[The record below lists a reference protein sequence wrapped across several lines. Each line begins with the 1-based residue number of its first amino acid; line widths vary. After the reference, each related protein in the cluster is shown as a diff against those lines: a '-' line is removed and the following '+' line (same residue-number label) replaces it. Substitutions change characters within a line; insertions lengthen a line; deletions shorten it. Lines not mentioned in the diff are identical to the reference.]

1 MIKVEDLRN
10 FTFLS
15 NPQTN
20 PSRTLAAFVVSN
32 SDYEQN
38 KYINKIY
45 TFDGQA
51 LKPLTEAGNETDFL
65 FEDEKNILFKT
76 PEKNRYTAQT
86 EAESKRPLTHYYRIN
101 VDGGEAAYAFSIPLD
116 VEKLWP
122 LNNNGKF
129 LVLAS
134 YDLNYPDLWQKTPA
148 EQEEICRHNEETAFC
163 RQIHEIPFQA
173 NGTGYLY
180 NRRSALFFFDA
191 VSEELELIGEDYPN
205 YVIKWVSLNNAKTK
219 ALFSATCYEGNN
231 EYRYCDFAKLYE
243 VDLENCIITPLY
255 EQLNQQLGDGF
266 YVETVNQQH
275 QASGHEIAVLISSDT
290 SGYGLN
296 ENNYFYVYDRASS
309 QLQKISDYEIIY
321 GNSVGSDVAY
331 GCCQE
336 KYVSLN
342 YLDLIETVDC
352 RSTLQRFFFVEDKV
366 AHKITLKR
374 KMLVDRE
381 GAVNAAFSL
390 NIAPTVIA
398 EEFASDCEC
407 NSDCKCENNCK
418 CNNANECNCD
428 SECKCGCQRGEPCSC
443 ECDCDDCECECENE
457 CKCVSDCN
465 CANDCDCNGECDC
478 DDCDCNDCKCE
489 NNCKCNNANECNCDS
504 ECKCGCQSGEP
515 CSCECNCENECKCV
529 SDCNC
534 ANDCNCNGECD
545 CDDCDCND
553 CKCENDCKCGC
564 KSGDTCTCECKCD
577 SECKCGCQSGEP
589 CSCECDCG
597 NECKCVSDCNCA
609 NDCDCNSECDCD
621 DCDCNDCKFEND
633 CKCSCKSGD
642 TCTCE
647 CKCDCDDC
655 KCDCDD
661 CDCDD
666 CECECECD
674 DCDDCDCGNECK
686 CESDCNCANDCDC
699 NSDNECNCGSDCK
712 CGCQSGEPC
721 SCRQNH
727 SSLCI
732 IGFYQQNRSEIYL
745 VHNPK
750 NLQRLT
756 YFNSQNLSTV
766 KPLPLS
772 ITSRFD
778 REAVNGYVLLP
789 PDFRQE
795 ARASYPLILDI
806 HGGPKTV
813 YGSTYYHEMQVWANL
828 GFVVCCTN
836 PHGSDGRGN
845 KFADIRGAYGQ
856 QDYDDL
862 MDFLDAVLKTY
873 PQIDSKRLGVTG
885 GSYGG
890 FMTNWIITHT
900 KRFQAACTQR
910 SISNWL
916 SFYGTSD
923 IGYLFATD
931 QNKVKDFSLED
942 QKTLWEH
949 SPLHYINNAV
959 TPTLII
965 HSDSDYRCP
974 YEQGMQ
980 LHTALTALGVP
991 NKLCVFHEENHEL
1004 SRSGRI
1010 KAREQRLNL
1019 ITHWF
1024 LQYLQADNKELIQKF
1039 AEKCHI

>member
-38 KYINKIY
+38 KYINKLY
-45 TFDGQA
+45 TFDGRA
-51 LKPLTEAGNETDFL
+51 LKPLTEAGNENDFL

-76 PEKNRYTAQT
+76 PAKNRYTAQT
-86 EAESKRPLTHYYRIN
+86 EPESKRPLTHYYRIN
-101 VDGGEAAYAFSIPLD
+101 IDGGEAAYAFSIPLD

-148 EQEEICRHNEETAFC
+148 EQEKICRQNEETAFC

-219 ALFSATCYEGNN
+219 ALFAATCYEGNN

-243 VDLENCIITPLY
+243 VDLENCVITPLY

-266 YVETVNQQH
+266 YVETVNQQN

-290 SGYGLN
+290 SDYGLN
-296 ENNYFYVYDRASS
+296 ENNYFYVYDRTSS

-352 RSTLQRFFFVEDKV
+352 RSTLQRFFFVEDEV

-390 NIAPTVIA
+390 NIAPIVIA
-398 EEFASDCEC
+398 EEFASDC
-407 NSDCKCENNCK
+407 DCKCGS
-418 CNNANECNCD
+418 D
-428 SECKCGCQRGEPCSC
+428 CKCGCQSGEPCSC
-443 ECDCDDCECECENE
+443 KCNCDCECECENE

-489 NNCKCNNANECNCDS
+489 NNCKCNNANKCNCDS

-515 CSCECNCENECKCV
+515 CSCECEC
-529 SDCNC
+529 DC
-534 ANDCNCNGECD
+534 ECD
-545 CDDCDCND
+545 CDD
-553 CKCENDCKCGC
+553 
-564 KSGDTCTCECKCD
+564 
-577 SECKCGCQSGEP
+577 
-589 CSCECDCG
+589 
-597 NECKCVSDCNCA
+597 
-609 NDCDCNSECDCD
+609 
-621 DCDCNDCKFEND
+621 
-633 CKCSCKSGD
+633 
-642 TCTCE
+642 
-647 CKCDCDDC
+647 CDCDDC

-661 CDCDD
+661 CDCDCD
-666 CECECECD
+666 CECECDCDNCDCECDCDCDCDSNCECD
-674 DCDDCDCGNECK
+674 DCDCECDDCEC
-686 CESDCNCANDCDC
+686 DNDCDC
-699 NSDNECNCGSDCK
+699 NGNNECNCDSDCK

-745 VHNPK
+745 VHNPEK
-750 NLQRLT
+750 LQRLT

-766 KPLPLS
+766 KPLPLT

-795 ARASYPLILDI
+795 AQASYPLILDI

-828 GFVVCCTN
+828 GFVVCCAN

-916 SFYGTSD
+916 SFCGTSD

-931 QNKVKDFSLED
+931 QNKVKYFSLED

-965 HSDSDYRCP
+965 HSDADYRCP

-980 LHTALTALGVP
+980 LHTALTTLGVP

>member
-352 RSTLQRFFFVEDKV
+352 RSTLQRFFFVEDEV

-374 KMLVDRE
+374 KMLVNRE

-398 EEFASDCEC
+398 EEFASDCDCEC
-407 NSDCKCENNCK
+407 GSD
-418 CNNANECNCD
+418 
-428 SECKCGCQRGEPCSC
+428 CKCGCQSGEPCS
-443 ECDCDDCECECENE
+443 CECECENE

-504 ECKCGCQSGEP
+504 DCKCGCQSGEP
-515 CSCECNCENECKCV
+515 CSCEC
-529 SDCNC
+529 
-534 ANDCNCNGECD
+534 ECD
-545 CDDCDCND
+545 CE
-553 CKCENDCKCGC
+553 CE
-564 KSGDTCTCECKCD
+564 
-577 SECKCGCQSGEP
+577 
-589 CSCECDCG
+589 CG
-597 NECKCVSDCNCA
+597 NECKCV
-609 NDCDCNSECDCD
+609 
-621 DCDCNDCKFEND
+621 
-633 CKCSCKSGD
+633 
-642 TCTCE
+642 
-647 CKCDCDDC
+647 
-655 KCDCDD
+655 
-661 CDCDD
+661 
-666 CECECECD
+666 
-674 DCDDCDCGNECK
+674 
-686 CESDCNCANDCDC
+686 SDCNCANDCDC

-745 VHNPK
+745 VHNPEK
-750 NLQRLT
+750 LQRLT

-965 HSDSDYRCP
+965 HSDADYRCP

>member
-20 PSRTLAAFVVSN
+20 PSRTLTAFVVSN

-219 ALFSATCYEGNN
+219 ALFAATCYEGNN

-275 QASGHEIAVLISSDT
+275 QASEHEIAVLISSDT

-352 RSTLQRFFFVEDKV
+352 RSTLQRFFFVEDEV

-398 EEFASDCEC
+398 EEFASDCDCEC
-407 NSDCKCENNCK
+407 GSD
-418 CNNANECNCD
+418 
-428 SECKCGCQRGEPCSC
+428 CKCGCQSGEPCSC
-443 ECDCDDCECECENE
+443 ECECDDCECECENE

-478 DDCDCNDCKCE
+478 DDCDCNDCKC
-489 NNCKCNNANECNCDS
+489 NNANECNCAS

-515 CSCECNCENECKCV
+515 CSCECECKS
-529 SDCNC
+529 SDTCTC
-534 ANDCNCNGECD
+534 ECKCD
-545 CDDCDCND
+545 CDDCECDCDD

-577 SECKCGCQSGEP
+577 
-589 CSCECDCG
+589 
-597 NECKCVSDCNCA
+597 
-609 NDCDCNSECDCD
+609 
-621 DCDCNDCKFEND
+621 
-633 CKCSCKSGD
+633 
-642 TCTCE
+642 
-647 CKCDCDDC
+647 
-655 KCDCDD
+655 
-661 CDCDD
+661 CDD
-666 CECECECD
+666 CECECECG
-674 DCDDCDCGNECK
+674 DCDCGNERK
-686 CESDCNCANDCDC
+686 CESDC

-745 VHNPK
+745 VHNPEK
-750 NLQRLT
+750 LQRLT

-766 KPLPLS
+766 KPLPLT

-931 QNKVKDFSLED
+931 QNKVKNFSLED

-965 HSDSDYRCP
+965 HSDADYRCP

-1004 SRSGRI
+1004 SRSGHI

>member
-219 ALFSATCYEGNN
+219 ALFAATCYEGNN

-352 RSTLQRFFFVEDKV
+352 RSTLQRFFFVEDEV

-398 EEFASDCEC
+398 EEFASDCDCEC
-407 NSDCKCENNCK
+407 GSD
-418 CNNANECNCD
+418 
-428 SECKCGCQRGEPCSC
+428 CKCGCQSGEPCSC
-443 ECDCDDCECECENE
+443 ECECDDCECECENE

-515 CSCECNCENECKCV
+515 CSCECECKS
-529 SDCNC
+529 SDTCTC
-534 ANDCNCNGECD
+534 ECKCD
-545 CDDCDCND
+545 CDDCECDCDD

-577 SECKCGCQSGEP
+577 
-589 CSCECDCG
+589 
-597 NECKCVSDCNCA
+597 
-609 NDCDCNSECDCD
+609 
-621 DCDCNDCKFEND
+621 
-633 CKCSCKSGD
+633 
-642 TCTCE
+642 
-647 CKCDCDDC
+647 
-655 KCDCDD
+655 
-661 CDCDD
+661 CDD
-666 CECECECD
+666 CECECECG
-674 DCDDCDCGNECK
+674 DCDCGNERK
-686 CESDCNCANDCDC
+686 CESDC

-745 VHNPK
+745 VHNPEK
-750 NLQRLT
+750 LQRLT

-766 KPLPLS
+766 KPLPLT

>member
-398 EEFASDCEC
+398 EEFASDCDCEC
-407 NSDCKCENNCK
+407 GSD
-418 CNNANECNCD
+418 
-428 SECKCGCQRGEPCSC
+428 CKCGCQSGEPCS
-443 ECDCDDCECECENE
+443 CECECENE

-489 NNCKCNNANECNCDS
+489 NNCKCGCKSGDTCTCECKCDCDDCECDCNDCKCNNANECNCDS
-504 ECKCGCQSGEP
+504 DCKCGCQSGEP
-515 CSCECNCENECKCV
+515 CSCECECDCECECGNECKCV

-534 ANDCNCNGECD
+534 ANDCDCNGECD

-553 CKCENDCKCGC
+553 CECENDCKCGC

-577 SECKCGCQSGEP
+577 
-589 CSCECDCG
+589 
-597 NECKCVSDCNCA
+597 
-609 NDCDCNSECDCD
+609 CD
-621 DCDCNDCKFEND
+621 D
-633 CKCSCKSGD
+633 
-642 TCTCE
+642 
-647 CKCDCDDC
+647 
-655 KCDCDD
+655 
-661 CDCDD
+661 
-666 CECECECD
+666 CECD
-674 DCDDCDCGNECK
+674 DCDCECECGDCDCGNECK
-686 CESDCNCANDCDC
+686 CKSDCNC
-699 NSDNECNCGSDCK
+699 DNECNCGSDCK

-965 HSDSDYRCP
+965 HSDADYRCP

>member
-45 TFDGQA
+45 TFDGRA

-76 PEKNRYTAQT
+76 PEKNRYTTQT

-219 ALFSATCYEGNN
+219 ALFAATCYEGNN

-352 RSTLQRFFFVEDKV
+352 RSTLQRFFFVEDEV

-398 EEFASDCEC
+398 EEFASDCDCEC
-407 NSDCKCENNCK
+407 GSD
-418 CNNANECNCD
+418 
-428 SECKCGCQRGEPCSC
+428 CKCGCQSGEPCSC
-443 ECDCDDCECECENE
+443 ECECDDCECECENE

-515 CSCECNCENECKCV
+515 CSCKCNCDCECECENECKCV

-534 ANDCNCNGECD
+534 ANDCDCNGECD

-564 KSGDTCTCECKCD
+564 KSGDTCTCEC
-577 SECKCGCQSGEP
+577 
-589 CSCECDCG
+589 
-597 NECKCVSDCNCA
+597 
-609 NDCDCNSECDCD
+609 ECDCD
-621 DCDCNDCKFEND
+621 DCECEND
-633 CKCSCKSGD
+633 CKCGCKSGD

-647 CKCDCDDC
+647 CECDCDDC

-661 CDCDD
+661 CECDDCD
-666 CECECECD
+666 CECECG
-674 DCDDCDCGNECK
+674 DCDCGNECK
-686 CESDCNCANDCDC
+686 CKSDCNCA
-699 NSDNECNCGSDCK
+699 NECNCGSDCK

-745 VHNPK
+745 VHNPEK
-750 NLQRLT
+750 LQRLT

-766 KPLPLS
+766 KPLPLT

-845 KFADIRGAYGQ
+845 KFADIRRAYGQ

-916 SFYGTSD
+916 SFCGTSD

-965 HSDSDYRCP
+965 HSDADYRCP

>member
-20 PSRTLAAFVVSN
+20 PSRTLTAFVVSN

-219 ALFSATCYEGNN
+219 ALFAATCYEGNN

-275 QASGHEIAVLISSDT
+275 QASEHEIAVLISSDT

-352 RSTLQRFFFVEDKV
+352 RSTLQRFFFVEDEV

-398 EEFASDCEC
+398 EEFASDCDCEC
-407 NSDCKCENNCK
+407 GSD
-418 CNNANECNCD
+418 
-428 SECKCGCQRGEPCSC
+428 CKCGCQSGEPCSC
-443 ECDCDDCECECENE
+443 ECECDDCECECENE

-478 DDCDCNDCKCE
+478 DDCDCNDCKC
-489 NNCKCNNANECNCDS
+489 NNANECNCASECKCGCQSGEPCSCKCNCDCECECEN

-515 CSCECNCENECKCV
+515 CSCECECKS
-529 SDCNC
+529 SDTCTC
-534 ANDCNCNGECD
+534 ECKCD
-545 CDDCDCND
+545 CDDCECDCDD

-577 SECKCGCQSGEP
+577 
-589 CSCECDCG
+589 
-597 NECKCVSDCNCA
+597 
-609 NDCDCNSECDCD
+609 
-621 DCDCNDCKFEND
+621 
-633 CKCSCKSGD
+633 
-642 TCTCE
+642 
-647 CKCDCDDC
+647 
-655 KCDCDD
+655 
-661 CDCDD
+661 CDD
-666 CECECECD
+666 CECECECG
-674 DCDDCDCGNECK
+674 DCDCGNERK
-686 CESDCNCANDCDC
+686 CESDC

-745 VHNPK
+745 VHNPEK
-750 NLQRLT
+750 LQRLT

-766 KPLPLS
+766 KPLPLT

-931 QNKVKDFSLED
+931 QNKVKNFSLED

-965 HSDSDYRCP
+965 HSDADYRCP

-1004 SRSGRI
+1004 SRSGHI

>member
-45 TFDGQA
+45 TFDGRA

-219 ALFSATCYEGNN
+219 ALFAATCYEGNN

-352 RSTLQRFFFVEDKV
+352 RSTLQRFFFVEDEV

-398 EEFASDCEC
+398 EEFASDC
-407 NSDCKCENNCK
+407 
-418 CNNANECNCD
+418 
-428 SECKCGCQRGEPCSC
+428 
-443 ECDCDDCECECENE
+443 DCECG
-457 CKCVSDCN
+457 SD
-465 CANDCDCNGECDC
+465 
-478 DDCDCNDCKCE
+478 
-489 NNCKCNNANECNCDS
+489 
-504 ECKCGCQSGEP
+504 
-515 CSCECNCENECKCV
+515 
-529 SDCNC
+529 
-534 ANDCNCNGECD
+534 
-545 CDDCDCND
+545 
-553 CKCENDCKCGC
+553 
-564 KSGDTCTCECKCD
+564 
-577 SECKCGCQSGEP
+577 CKCGCQSGEP

-609 NDCDCNSECDCD
+609 NDCDCNGECDCD
-621 DCDCNDCKFEND
+621 DCECDCDDCECEND
-633 CKCSCKSGD
+633 CKCGCKSGD

-655 KCDCDD
+655 ECDD
-661 CDCDD
+661 CDCEY
-666 CECECECD
+666 ECG
-674 DCDDCDCGNECK
+674 DCDCGNECK
-686 CESDCNCANDCDC
+686 CESDCNCANDCDCDCNSDNECNCGSDCKCGCQSGEPCSCECDCGNECKCVSDCNCANDCDCNGECDCDDCECDCDDCECENDCKCGCKSGDTCTCECKCDCDDCECDDCDCEYECGDCDCGNECKCESDCNCANDCDCDC

-745 VHNPK
+745 VHNPEK
-750 NLQRLT
+750 LQRLT
-756 YFNSQNLSTV
+756 YFNSQNLSSV

-916 SFYGTSD
+916 SFCGTSD

-965 HSDSDYRCP
+965 HSDADYRCP

>member
-45 TFDGQA
+45 TFDGRA

-76 PEKNRYTAQT
+76 PEKNRYTTQT

-219 ALFSATCYEGNN
+219 ALFAATCYEGNN

-398 EEFASDCEC
+398 EEFASDCDCEC
-407 NSDCKCENNCK
+407 GSD
-418 CNNANECNCD
+418 
-428 SECKCGCQRGEPCSC
+428 CKCGCQSGEPCS
-443 ECDCDDCECECENE
+443 CECECENE

-465 CANDCDCNGECDC
+465 CANDC
-478 DDCDCNDCKCE
+478 
-489 NNCKCNNANECNCDS
+489 
-504 ECKCGCQSGEP
+504 
-515 CSCECNCENECKCV
+515 
-529 SDCNC
+529 
-534 ANDCNCNGECD
+534 
-545 CDDCDCND
+545 
-553 CKCENDCKCGC
+553 
-564 KSGDTCTCECKCD
+564 
-577 SECKCGCQSGEP
+577 
-589 CSCECDCG
+589 
-597 NECKCVSDCNCA
+597 
-609 NDCDCNSECDCD
+609 
-621 DCDCNDCKFEND
+621 
-633 CKCSCKSGD
+633 
-642 TCTCE
+642 
-647 CKCDCDDC
+647 
-655 KCDCDD
+655 
-661 CDCDD
+661 
-666 CECECECD
+666 
-674 DCDDCDCGNECK
+674 
-686 CESDCNCANDCDC
+686 DCDC

-845 KFADIRGAYGQ
+845 KFADIRRAYGQ

-916 SFYGTSD
+916 SFCGTSD

-965 HSDSDYRCP
+965 HSDADYRCP

>member
-122 LNNNGKF
+122 LNKNGKF

-219 ALFSATCYEGNN
+219 ALFAATCYEGNN

-352 RSTLQRFFFVEDKV
+352 RSTLQRFFFVEDEV

-398 EEFASDCEC
+398 EEFASDCKC
-407 NSDCKCENNCK
+407 NSDCKC
-418 CNNANECNCD
+418 
-428 SECKCGCQRGEPCSC
+428 GCQSGEPCSC
-443 ECDCDDCECECENE
+443 ECECDDCECECENE
-457 CKCVSDCN
+457 YKCVSDCN

-478 DDCDCNDCKCE
+478 DDC
-489 NNCKCNNANECNCDS
+489 
-504 ECKCGCQSGEP
+504 
-515 CSCECNCENECKCV
+515 
-529 SDCNC
+529 
-534 ANDCNCNGECD
+534 ECD
-545 CDDCDCND
+545 CDDCE
-553 CKCENDCKCGC
+553 CENDCKCGC

-577 SECKCGCQSGEP
+577 
-589 CSCECDCG
+589 
-597 NECKCVSDCNCA
+597 
-609 NDCDCNSECDCD
+609 CD
-621 DCDCNDCKFEND
+621 D
-633 CKCSCKSGD
+633 
-642 TCTCE
+642 
-647 CKCDCDDC
+647 
-655 KCDCDD
+655 
-661 CDCDD
+661 
-666 CECECECD
+666 CECD
-674 DCDDCDCGNECK
+674 DCDCECECGDCDCGNECK

-745 VHNPK
+745 VHNPEK
-750 NLQRLT
+750 LQRLT

-766 KPLPLS
+766 KPLPLT

-965 HSDSDYRCP
+965 HSDADYRCP

>member
-134 YDLNYPDLWQKTPA
+134 YDLNYPDLWQKALA

-219 ALFSATCYEGNN
+219 ALFAATCYEGNN

-352 RSTLQRFFFVEDKV
+352 RSTLQRFFFVEDEV

-374 KMLVDRE
+374 KMLVNRE

-398 EEFASDCEC
+398 EEFASDC
-407 NSDCKCENNCK
+407 
-418 CNNANECNCD
+418 
-428 SECKCGCQRGEPCSC
+428 
-443 ECDCDDCECECENE
+443 DCECG
-457 CKCVSDCN
+457 SD
-465 CANDCDCNGECDC
+465 
-478 DDCDCNDCKCE
+478 
-489 NNCKCNNANECNCDS
+489 
-504 ECKCGCQSGEP
+504 
-515 CSCECNCENECKCV
+515 
-529 SDCNC
+529 
-534 ANDCNCNGECD
+534 
-545 CDDCDCND
+545 
-553 CKCENDCKCGC
+553 
-564 KSGDTCTCECKCD
+564 
-577 SECKCGCQSGEP
+577 CKCGCQSGEP

-609 NDCDCNSECDCD
+609 NDCDCNGECDCD
-621 DCDCNDCKFEND
+621 DCECDCDDCECEND
-633 CKCSCKSGD
+633 CKCGCKSGD

-647 CKCDCDDC
+647 CECDCDDCECENDCKCGCKSGDTCTCECECDCDDC

-661 CDCDD
+661 CECDDCD
-666 CECECECD
+666 CECECG
-674 DCDDCDCGNECK
+674 DCDCGNECK
-686 CESDCNCANDCDC
+686 CKSDCNCA
-699 NSDNECNCGSDCK
+699 NECNCGSDCK

-745 VHNPK
+745 VHNPEK
-750 NLQRLT
+750 LQRLT

-766 KPLPLS
+766 KPLPLT

-845 KFADIRGAYGQ
+845 KFADIRRAYGQ

-916 SFYGTSD
+916 SFCGTSD

-965 HSDSDYRCP
+965 HSDADYRCP

>member
-45 TFDGQA
+45 TFDGRA

-76 PEKNRYTAQT
+76 PEKNRYTTQT

-219 ALFSATCYEGNN
+219 ALFAATCYEGNN

-352 RSTLQRFFFVEDKV
+352 RSTLQRFFFVEDEV

-398 EEFASDCEC
+398 EEFASDCDCEC
-407 NSDCKCENNCK
+407 GSD
-418 CNNANECNCD
+418 
-428 SECKCGCQRGEPCSC
+428 CKCGCQSGEPCSC
-443 ECDCDDCECECENE
+443 ECECDDCECECENE

-515 CSCECNCENECKCV
+515 CSCECECKS
-529 SDCNC
+529 SDTCTC
-534 ANDCNCNGECD
+534 ECKCD
-545 CDDCDCND
+545 CDDCECDCDD

-564 KSGDTCTCECKCD
+564 KSGDTCTCECKC
-577 SECKCGCQSGEP
+577 E
-589 CSCECDCG
+589 
-597 NECKCVSDCNCA
+597 
-609 NDCDCNSECDCD
+609 CD
-621 DCDCNDCKFEND
+621 DCDCEY
-633 CKCSCKSGD
+633 
-642 TCTCE
+642 E
-647 CKCDCDDC
+647 CG
-655 KCDCDD
+655 
-661 CDCDD
+661 
-666 CECECECD
+666 
-674 DCDDCDCGNECK
+674 DCDCGNECK
-686 CESDCNCANDCDC
+686 CESDCNC
-699 NSDNECNCGSDCK
+699 DNECNCGSDCR

-766 KPLPLS
+766 KPIPLS

-965 HSDSDYRCP
+965 HSDADYRCP

>member
-219 ALFSATCYEGNN
+219 ALFAATCYEGNN

-352 RSTLQRFFFVEDKV
+352 RSTLQRFFFVEDEV

-374 KMLVDRE
+374 KMLVNRE

-398 EEFASDCEC
+398 EEFASDCDCEC
-407 NSDCKCENNCK
+407 GSD
-418 CNNANECNCD
+418 
-428 SECKCGCQRGEPCSC
+428 CKCGCQSGEPCSC
-443 ECDCDDCECECENE
+443 ECDCGNE

-478 DDCDCNDCKCE
+478 DDCDCNDCKC
-489 NNCKCNNANECNCDS
+489 
-504 ECKCGCQSGEP
+504 
-515 CSCECNCENECKCV
+515 
-529 SDCNC
+529 
-534 ANDCNCNGECD
+534 
-545 CDDCDCND
+545 
-553 CKCENDCKCGC
+553 GC
-564 KSGDTCTCECKCD
+564 KSGDTCTCECNCD

-609 NDCDCNSECDCD
+609 NDCDCNGECDCD
-621 DCDCNDCKFEND
+621 DCDCNDCKCEND
-633 CKCSCKSGD
+633 CKCGCKSGD

-647 CKCDCDDC
+647 CECE
-655 KCDCDD
+655 

-666 CECECECD
+666 CECDDCDCECECG
-674 DCDDCDCGNECK
+674 DCDCGNECK

-745 VHNPK
+745 VHNPEK
-750 NLQRLT
+750 LQRLT

-766 KPLPLS
+766 KPLPLT

-965 HSDSDYRCP
+965 HSDADYRCP

>member
-51 LKPLTEAGNETDFL
+51 LKPLTEAGNENDFL

-219 ALFSATCYEGNN
+219 ALFAATCYEGNN

-266 YVETVNQQH
+266 YVETVNQQN

-296 ENNYFYVYDRASS
+296 ENNYFYVYDRTSS

-336 KYVSLN
+336 KYVSLS

-352 RSTLQRFFFVEDKV
+352 RSTLQRFFFVEDEV

-407 NSDCKCENNCK
+407 DCDCE
-418 CNNANECNCD
+418 
-428 SECKCGCQRGEPCSC
+428 CGCQSGEPCSC
-443 ECDCDDCECECENE
+443 KCNCDCECECENE

-489 NNCKCNNANECNCDS
+489 NNCKCNNANKCNCDS

-515 CSCECNCENECKCV
+515 CSCECEC
-529 SDCNC
+529 DC
-534 ANDCNCNGECD
+534 ECD
-545 CDDCDCND
+545 CDDC
-553 CKCENDCKCGC
+553 E
-564 KSGDTCTCECKCD
+564 
-577 SECKCGCQSGEP
+577 
-589 CSCECDCG
+589 
-597 NECKCVSDCNCA
+597 
-609 NDCDCNSECDCD
+609 
-621 DCDCNDCKFEND
+621 
-633 CKCSCKSGD
+633 
-642 TCTCE
+642 
-647 CKCDCDDC
+647 CDDC

-661 CDCDD
+661 CDCDCD
-666 CECECECD
+666 CECECDCDNCDCECDCDCDCDSNCECD
-674 DCDDCDCGNECK
+674 DCDCECDDCEC
-686 CESDCNCANDCDC
+686 DNDCDC
-699 NSDNECNCGSDCK
+699 NGNNECNCDSDCK

-745 VHNPK
+745 VHNPEK
-750 NLQRLT
+750 LQRLT

-766 KPLPLS
+766 KPLPLT

-931 QNKVKDFSLED
+931 QNKVKNFSLED

-965 HSDSDYRCP
+965 HSDADYRCP

-1004 SRSGRI
+1004 SRSGHI

>member
-122 LNNNGKF
+122 LNKNGKF

-219 ALFSATCYEGNN
+219 ALFAATCYEGNN

-352 RSTLQRFFFVEDKV
+352 RSTLQRFFFVEDEV

-398 EEFASDCEC
+398 EEFASDCKC
-407 NSDCKCENNCK
+407 NSDCKC
-418 CNNANECNCD
+418 
-428 SECKCGCQRGEPCSC
+428 GCQSGEPCSC
-443 ECDCDDCECECENE
+443 ECECDDCECECENE
-457 CKCVSDCN
+457 YKCVSDCN

-515 CSCECNCENECKCV
+515 CSCECDCGNECKCV

-534 ANDCNCNGECD
+534 ANDCDCNGECD
-545 CDDCDCND
+545 CDDCECDCDD
-553 CKCENDCKCGC
+553 CECENDCKCGC

-577 SECKCGCQSGEP
+577 
-589 CSCECDCG
+589 
-597 NECKCVSDCNCA
+597 
-609 NDCDCNSECDCD
+609 CD
-621 DCDCNDCKFEND
+621 D
-633 CKCSCKSGD
+633 
-642 TCTCE
+642 
-647 CKCDCDDC
+647 
-655 KCDCDD
+655 
-661 CDCDD
+661 
-666 CECECECD
+666 CECD
-674 DCDDCDCGNECK
+674 DCDCECECGDCDCGNECK

-745 VHNPK
+745 VHNPEK
-750 NLQRLT
+750 LQRLT

-766 KPLPLS
+766 KPLPLT

-965 HSDSDYRCP
+965 HSDADYRCP

>member
-219 ALFSATCYEGNN
+219 ALFAATCYEGNN

-352 RSTLQRFFFVEDKV
+352 RSTLQRFFFVEDEV

-374 KMLVDRE
+374 KMLVNRE

-398 EEFASDCEC
+398 EEFASDCDCEC
-407 NSDCKCENNCK
+407 GSDCKC
-418 CNNANECNCD
+418 A
-428 SECKCGCQRGEPCSC
+428 CQSGEPCSC
-443 ECDCDDCECECENE
+443 ECDCGNE

-478 DDCDCNDCKCE
+478 DDCECDCDDCECE
-489 NNCKCNNANECNCDS
+489 NDCKCNNANECN
-504 ECKCGCQSGEP
+504 
-515 CSCECNCENECKCV
+515 
-529 SDCNC
+529 
-534 ANDCNCNGECD
+534 
-545 CDDCDCND
+545 
-553 CKCENDCKCGC
+553 
-564 KSGDTCTCECKCD
+564 CD

-609 NDCDCNSECDCD
+609 NDCDCNGECDCD
-621 DCDCNDCKFEND
+621 DCECDCDDCECEND
-633 CKCSCKSGD
+633 CKCGCKSGD

-647 CKCDCDDC
+647 CECDCDDCECENDCKCGCKSGDTCTCECECDCDDC

-661 CDCDD
+661 CECDDCD
-666 CECECECD
+666 CECECG
-674 DCDDCDCGNECK
+674 DCDCGNECK
-686 CESDCNCANDCDC
+686 CKSDCNCA
-699 NSDNECNCGSDCK
+699 NECNCGSDCK

-745 VHNPK
+745 VHNPEK
-750 NLQRLT
+750 LQRLT

-766 KPLPLS
+766 KPLPLT

-845 KFADIRGAYGQ
+845 KFADIRRAYGQ

-916 SFYGTSD
+916 SFCGTSD

-965 HSDSDYRCP
+965 HSDADYRCP

>member
-219 ALFSATCYEGNN
+219 ALFAATCYEGNN

-352 RSTLQRFFFVEDKV
+352 RSTLQRFFFVEDEV

-398 EEFASDCEC
+398 EEFASDCDCEC
-407 NSDCKCENNCK
+407 GSD
-418 CNNANECNCD
+418 
-428 SECKCGCQRGEPCSC
+428 CKCGCQSGEPCSC
-443 ECDCDDCECECENE
+443 ECECDDCECECENE

-515 CSCECNCENECKCV
+515 CSCECECK
-529 SDCNC
+529 S
-534 ANDCNCNGECD
+534 
-545 CDDCDCND
+545 
-553 CKCENDCKCGC
+553 
-564 KSGDTCTCECKCD
+564 S
-577 SECKCGCQSGEP
+577 
-589 CSCECDCG
+589 
-597 NECKCVSDCNCA
+597 
-609 NDCDCNSECDCD
+609 
-621 DCDCNDCKFEND
+621 
-633 CKCSCKSGD
+633 D

-655 KCDCDD
+655 
-661 CDCDD
+661 
-666 CECECECD
+666 ECECECG
-674 DCDDCDCGNECK
+674 DCDCGNERK
-686 CESDCNCANDCDC
+686 CESDC

-745 VHNPK
+745 VHNPEK
-750 NLQRLT
+750 LQRLT

-766 KPLPLS
+766 KPLPLT

-845 KFADIRGAYGQ
+845 KFADIRRAYGQ

-916 SFYGTSD
+916 SFCGTSD

-965 HSDSDYRCP
+965 HSDADYRCP

>member
-219 ALFSATCYEGNN
+219 ALFAATCYEGNN

-352 RSTLQRFFFVEDKV
+352 RSTLQRFFFVEDEV

-398 EEFASDCEC
+398 EEFASDCDCEC
-407 NSDCKCENNCK
+407 GSD
-418 CNNANECNCD
+418 
-428 SECKCGCQRGEPCSC
+428 CKCGCQSGEPCSC
-443 ECDCDDCECECENE
+443 ECECDDCECECENE

-515 CSCECNCENECKCV
+515 CSCEC
-529 SDCNC
+529 
-534 ANDCNCNGECD
+534 
-545 CDDCDCND
+545 
-553 CKCENDCKCGC
+553 
-564 KSGDTCTCECKCD
+564 
-577 SECKCGCQSGEP
+577 
-589 CSCECDCG
+589 DCG

-609 NDCDCNSECDCD
+609 NDCDCNGECDCD
-621 DCDCNDCKFEND
+621 DCECDCDDCECEND
-633 CKCSCKSGD
+633 CKCGCKSGD

-647 CKCDCDDC
+647 CECDCDDCECENDCKCGCKSGDTCTCECECDCDDC

-661 CDCDD
+661 CECDDCD
-666 CECECECD
+666 CECECG
-674 DCDDCDCGNECK
+674 DCDCGNECK

-745 VHNPK
+745 VHNPEK
-750 NLQRLT
+750 LQRLT

-766 KPLPLS
+766 KPLPLT

-828 GFVVCCTN
+828 GFVVCCAN

-916 SFYGTSD
+916 SFCGTSD

-931 QNKVKDFSLED
+931 QNKVKYFSLED

-965 HSDSDYRCP
+965 HSDADYRCP

-980 LHTALTALGVP
+980 LHTALTTLGVP

>member
-45 TFDGQA
+45 TFDGRA

-76 PEKNRYTAQT
+76 PEKNRYTTQT

-219 ALFSATCYEGNN
+219 ALFAATCYEGNN

-352 RSTLQRFFFVEDKV
+352 RSTLQRFFFVEDEV

-398 EEFASDCEC
+398 EEFASDCDCEC
-407 NSDCKCENNCK
+407 GSD
-418 CNNANECNCD
+418 
-428 SECKCGCQRGEPCSC
+428 CKCGCQSGEPCSC
-443 ECDCDDCECECENE
+443 ECECDDCECECENE

-515 CSCECNCENECKCV
+515 CSCECECKS
-529 SDCNC
+529 SDTCTC
-534 ANDCNCNGECD
+534 ECKCD
-545 CDDCDCND
+545 CDDCECDCDD

-577 SECKCGCQSGEP
+577 
-589 CSCECDCG
+589 
-597 NECKCVSDCNCA
+597 
-609 NDCDCNSECDCD
+609 
-621 DCDCNDCKFEND
+621 
-633 CKCSCKSGD
+633 
-642 TCTCE
+642 
-647 CKCDCDDC
+647 
-655 KCDCDD
+655 
-661 CDCDD
+661 CDD
-666 CECECECD
+666 CECECECG
-674 DCDDCDCGNECK
+674 DCDCGNERK
-686 CESDCNCANDCDC
+686 CESDC
-699 NSDNECNCGSDCK
+699 NSDNECNCGSDCR

-766 KPLPLS
+766 KPIPLS

-965 HSDSDYRCP
+965 HSDADYRCP

>member
-20 PSRTLAAFVVSN
+20 PSRTLTAFVVSN

-219 ALFSATCYEGNN
+219 ALFAATCYEGNN

-275 QASGHEIAVLISSDT
+275 QASEHEIAVLISSDT

-352 RSTLQRFFFVEDKV
+352 RSTLQRFFFVEDEV

-398 EEFASDCEC
+398 EEFASDCDCEC
-407 NSDCKCENNCK
+407 GSD
-418 CNNANECNCD
+418 
-428 SECKCGCQRGEPCSC
+428 CKCGCQSGEPCSC
-443 ECDCDDCECECENE
+443 ECECDDCECECENE

-478 DDCDCNDCKCE
+478 DDCDCNDCKC
-489 NNCKCNNANECNCDS
+489 NNANECNCDS

-515 CSCECNCENECKCV
+515 CSCKCNCDCECECENECKCGCQSGEPCSCECECKS
-529 SDCNC
+529 SDTCTC
-534 ANDCNCNGECD
+534 ECKCD
-545 CDDCDCND
+545 CDDCECDCDD

-577 SECKCGCQSGEP
+577 
-589 CSCECDCG
+589 
-597 NECKCVSDCNCA
+597 
-609 NDCDCNSECDCD
+609 
-621 DCDCNDCKFEND
+621 
-633 CKCSCKSGD
+633 
-642 TCTCE
+642 
-647 CKCDCDDC
+647 
-655 KCDCDD
+655 
-661 CDCDD
+661 CDD
-666 CECECECD
+666 CECECECG
-674 DCDDCDCGNECK
+674 DCDCGNERK
-686 CESDCNCANDCDC
+686 CESDC

-745 VHNPK
+745 VHNPEK
-750 NLQRLT
+750 LQRLT

-766 KPLPLS
+766 KPLPLT

-931 QNKVKDFSLED
+931 QNKVKNFSLED

-965 HSDSDYRCP
+965 HSDADYRCP

-1004 SRSGRI
+1004 SRSGHI

>member
-219 ALFSATCYEGNN
+219 ALFAATCYEGNN

-352 RSTLQRFFFVEDKV
+352 RSTLQRFFFVEDEV

-398 EEFASDCEC
+398 EEFASDCDCEC
-407 NSDCKCENNCK
+407 GSD
-418 CNNANECNCD
+418 
-428 SECKCGCQRGEPCSC
+428 CKCGCQSGEPCSC
-443 ECDCDDCECECENE
+443 ECECDDCECECENE

-478 DDCDCNDCKCE
+478 DDC
-489 NNCKCNNANECNCDS
+489 
-504 ECKCGCQSGEP
+504 
-515 CSCECNCENECKCV
+515 
-529 SDCNC
+529 
-534 ANDCNCNGECD
+534 ECD
-545 CDDCDCND
+545 CDDCE
-553 CKCENDCKCGC
+553 CENDCKCGC
-564 KSGDTCTCECKCD
+564 KSGDTCTCEC
-577 SECKCGCQSGEP
+577 
-589 CSCECDCG
+589 
-597 NECKCVSDCNCA
+597 
-609 NDCDCNSECDCD
+609 ECDCD
-621 DCDCNDCKFEND
+621 DCECEND
-633 CKCSCKSGD
+633 CKCGCKSGD

-647 CKCDCDDC
+647 CECDCDDC

-661 CDCDD
+661 CECDDCD
-666 CECECECD
+666 CECECG
-674 DCDDCDCGNECK
+674 DCDCGNECK
-686 CESDCNCANDCDC
+686 CKSDCNCA
-699 NSDNECNCGSDCK
+699 NECNCGSDCK

-745 VHNPK
+745 VHNPEK
-750 NLQRLT
+750 LQRLT

-766 KPLPLS
+766 KPLPLT

-845 KFADIRGAYGQ
+845 KFADIRRAYGQ

-916 SFYGTSD
+916 SFCGTSD

-965 HSDSDYRCP
+965 HSDADYRCP

>member
-45 TFDGQA
+45 TFDGRA

-76 PEKNRYTAQT
+76 PEKNRYTTQT

-219 ALFSATCYEGNN
+219 ALFAATCYEGNN

-398 EEFASDCEC
+398 EEFASDCDCEC
-407 NSDCKCENNCK
+407 GSD
-418 CNNANECNCD
+418 
-428 SECKCGCQRGEPCSC
+428 CKCGCQSGEPCSC
-443 ECDCDDCECECENE
+443 ECECDDCECECENE

-504 ECKCGCQSGEP
+504 ECKCGCQSGEL
-515 CSCECNCENECKCV
+515 CSCKCNCDCECECVNECKCE

-534 ANDCNCNGECD
+534 ANDCDCNGECD

-553 CKCENDCKCGC
+553 CECENDCKCGC

-577 SECKCGCQSGEP
+577 
-589 CSCECDCG
+589 
-597 NECKCVSDCNCA
+597 
-609 NDCDCNSECDCD
+609 CD
-621 DCDCNDCKFEND
+621 D
-633 CKCSCKSGD
+633 
-642 TCTCE
+642 
-647 CKCDCDDC
+647 
-655 KCDCDD
+655 
-661 CDCDD
+661 
-666 CECECECD
+666 CECD
-674 DCDDCDCGNECK
+674 DCDCECECGDCDCGNECK
-686 CESDCNCANDCDC
+686 CESDCNCSNDCDC
-699 NSDNECNCGSDCK
+699 NSDNECNCDSDCK
-712 CGCQSGEPC
+712 CDCQSGEPC

-745 VHNPK
+745 VHNPEK
-750 NLQRLT
+750 LQRLT

-965 HSDSDYRCP
+965 HSDADYRCP

>member
-219 ALFSATCYEGNN
+219 ALFAATCYEGNN

-352 RSTLQRFFFVEDKV
+352 RSTLQRFFFVEDEV

-407 NSDCKCENNCK
+407 NSDCKC
-418 CNNANECNCD
+418 
-428 SECKCGCQRGEPCSC
+428 GCQSGEPCSC
-443 ECDCDDCECECENE
+443 NCECDDCECECGNE
-457 CKCVSDCN
+457 CKCESACN

-489 NNCKCNNANECNCDS
+489 NNCKCNNANKCNCDS

-515 CSCECNCENECKCV
+515 CSCECEC
-529 SDCNC
+529 DC
-534 ANDCNCNGECD
+534 ECD
-545 CDDCDCND
+545 CDDC
-553 CKCENDCKCGC
+553 
-564 KSGDTCTCECKCD
+564 
-577 SECKCGCQSGEP
+577 
-589 CSCECDCG
+589 ECD
-597 NECKCVSDCNCA
+597 DC
-609 NDCDCNSECDCD
+609 ECDCD
-621 DCDCNDCKFEND
+621 DCE
-633 CKCSCKSGD
+633 
-642 TCTCE
+642 
-647 CKCDCDDC
+647 CDDC

-661 CDCDD
+661 CECDDCD
-666 CECECECD
+666 CECECG
-674 DCDDCDCGNECK
+674 DCDCGNECK

-766 KPLPLS
+766 KPIPLS

-965 HSDSDYRCP
+965 HSDADYRCP

>member
-20 PSRTLAAFVVSN
+20 PSRTLTAFVVSN

-219 ALFSATCYEGNN
+219 ALFAATCYEGNN

-352 RSTLQRFFFVEDKV
+352 RSTLQRFFFVEDEV

-374 KMLVDRE
+374 KMLVNRE

-398 EEFASDCEC
+398 EEFASDCDCEC
-407 NSDCKCENNCK
+407 GSD
-418 CNNANECNCD
+418 
-428 SECKCGCQRGEPCSC
+428 CKCGCQSGEPCSC
-443 ECDCDDCECECENE
+443 ECDCGNE

-478 DDCDCNDCKCE
+478 DDCECDCDDCECE
-489 NNCKCNNANECNCDS
+489 NDCKCNNANECN
-504 ECKCGCQSGEP
+504 
-515 CSCECNCENECKCV
+515 
-529 SDCNC
+529 
-534 ANDCNCNGECD
+534 
-545 CDDCDCND
+545 
-553 CKCENDCKCGC
+553 
-564 KSGDTCTCECKCD
+564 CD

-609 NDCDCNSECDCD
+609 NDCDCNGECDCD
-621 DCDCNDCKFEND
+621 DCECDCDDCECEND
-633 CKCSCKSGD
+633 CKCGCKSGD

-647 CKCDCDDC
+647 CECDCDDCECENDCKCGCKSGDTCTCECECDCDDC

-661 CDCDD
+661 CECDDCD
-666 CECECECD
+666 CECECG
-674 DCDDCDCGNECK
+674 DCDCGNECK
-686 CESDCNCANDCDC
+686 CKSDCNCA
-699 NSDNECNCGSDCK
+699 NECNCGSDCK

-745 VHNPK
+745 VHNPEK
-750 NLQRLT
+750 LQRLT

-766 KPLPLS
+766 KPLPLT

-845 KFADIRGAYGQ
+845 KFADIRRAYGQ

-916 SFYGTSD
+916 SFCGTSD

-965 HSDSDYRCP
+965 HSDADYRCP

>member
-219 ALFSATCYEGNN
+219 ALFAATCYEGNN

-352 RSTLQRFFFVEDKV
+352 RSTLQRFFFVEDEV

-428 SECKCGCQRGEPCSC
+428 SECKCGCQ
-443 ECDCDDCECECENE
+443 
-457 CKCVSDCN
+457 
-465 CANDCDCNGECDC
+465 
-478 DDCDCNDCKCE
+478 
-489 NNCKCNNANECNCDS
+489 
-504 ECKCGCQSGEP
+504 SGEP

-529 SDCNC
+529 
-534 ANDCNCNGECD
+534 
-545 CDDCDCND
+545 
-553 CKCENDCKCGC
+553 
-564 KSGDTCTCECKCD
+564 
-577 SECKCGCQSGEP
+577 
-589 CSCECDCG
+589 
-597 NECKCVSDCNCA
+597 
-609 NDCDCNSECDCD
+609 
-621 DCDCNDCKFEND
+621 
-633 CKCSCKSGD
+633 
-642 TCTCE
+642 
-647 CKCDCDDC
+647 
-655 KCDCDD
+655 
-661 CDCDD
+661 
-666 CECECECD
+666 
-674 DCDDCDCGNECK
+674 
-686 CESDCNCANDCDC
+686 SDCNCANDCDC

>member
-134 YDLNYPDLWQKTPA
+134 YDLNYPDLWQKAPA

-219 ALFSATCYEGNN
+219 ALFAATCYEGNN

-352 RSTLQRFFFVEDKV
+352 RSTLQRFFFVEDEV

-374 KMLVDRE
+374 KMLVNRE

-398 EEFASDCEC
+398 EEFASDCKC
-407 NSDCKCENNCK
+407 NSDCKC
-418 CNNANECNCD
+418 
-428 SECKCGCQRGEPCSC
+428 GCQSGEPCSC
-443 ECDCDDCECECENE
+443 ECECDDCECECENE

-489 NNCKCNNANECNCDS
+489 NNCKCNNANECNCNS

-564 KSGDTCTCECKCD
+564 KSGDTCTCECKC
-577 SECKCGCQSGEP
+577 E
-589 CSCECDCG
+589 
-597 NECKCVSDCNCA
+597 
-609 NDCDCNSECDCD
+609 
-621 DCDCNDCKFEND
+621 
-633 CKCSCKSGD
+633 
-642 TCTCE
+642 
-647 CKCDCDDC
+647 
-655 KCDCDD
+655 

-666 CECECECD
+666 CECDDCDCECECG
-674 DCDDCDCGNECK
+674 DCDCGNECK

-745 VHNPK
+745 VHNPEK
-750 NLQRLT
+750 LQRLT

-766 KPLPLS
+766 KPLPLT

-931 QNKVKDFSLED
+931 QNKVKNFSLED

-965 HSDSDYRCP
+965 HSDADYRCP

-1024 LQYLQADNKELIQKF
+1024 LQYLQEDNKELIQKF

>member
-219 ALFSATCYEGNN
+219 ALFAATCYEGNN

-352 RSTLQRFFFVEDKV
+352 RSTLQRFFFVEDEV

-374 KMLVDRE
+374 KMLVNRE

-398 EEFASDCEC
+398 EEFASDCDCEC
-407 NSDCKCENNCK
+407 GSD
-418 CNNANECNCD
+418 
-428 SECKCGCQRGEPCSC
+428 CKCGCQSGEPCSC
-443 ECDCDDCECECENE
+443 ECDCGNE

-478 DDCDCNDCKCE
+478 DDCECDCDDCECE
-489 NNCKCNNANECNCDS
+489 NDCKCNNANECN
-504 ECKCGCQSGEP
+504 
-515 CSCECNCENECKCV
+515 
-529 SDCNC
+529 
-534 ANDCNCNGECD
+534 
-545 CDDCDCND
+545 
-553 CKCENDCKCGC
+553 
-564 KSGDTCTCECKCD
+564 CD

-609 NDCDCNSECDCD
+609 NDCDCNGECDCD
-621 DCDCNDCKFEND
+621 DCECDCDDCECEND
-633 CKCSCKSGD
+633 CKCGCKSGD

-647 CKCDCDDC
+647 CECDCDDCECENDCKCGCKSGDTCTCECECDCDDC

-661 CDCDD
+661 CECDDCD
-666 CECECECD
+666 CECECG
-674 DCDDCDCGNECK
+674 DCDCGNECK
-686 CESDCNCANDCDC
+686 CKSDCNCA
-699 NSDNECNCGSDCK
+699 NECNCGSDCK

-745 VHNPK
+745 VHNPEK
-750 NLQRLT
+750 LQRLT

-766 KPLPLS
+766 KPLPLT

-845 KFADIRGAYGQ
+845 KFADIRRAYGQ

-916 SFYGTSD
+916 SFCGTSD

-965 HSDSDYRCP
+965 HSDADYRCP

>member
-45 TFDGQA
+45 TFDGRA
-51 LKPLTEAGNETDFL
+51 LKPLTEAGNENDFL

-219 ALFSATCYEGNN
+219 ALFAATCYEGNN

-266 YVETVNQQH
+266 YVETVNQQN

-296 ENNYFYVYDRASS
+296 ENNYFYVYDRTSS

-352 RSTLQRFFFVEDKV
+352 RSTLQRFFFVEDEV

-407 NSDCKCENNCK
+407 KCGSD
-418 CNNANECNCD
+418 
-428 SECKCGCQRGEPCSC
+428 CKCGCQSGEPCSC
-443 ECDCDDCECECENE
+443 KCNCDCECECENE

-489 NNCKCNNANECNCDS
+489 NNCKCNNANKCNCDS

-515 CSCECNCENECKCV
+515 CSCECEC
-529 SDCNC
+529 DC
-534 ANDCNCNGECD
+534 ECD
-545 CDDCDCND
+545 CDDC
-553 CKCENDCKCGC
+553 E
-564 KSGDTCTCECKCD
+564 
-577 SECKCGCQSGEP
+577 
-589 CSCECDCG
+589 
-597 NECKCVSDCNCA
+597 
-609 NDCDCNSECDCD
+609 
-621 DCDCNDCKFEND
+621 
-633 CKCSCKSGD
+633 
-642 TCTCE
+642 
-647 CKCDCDDC
+647 CDDC

-661 CDCDD
+661 CDCDCD
-666 CECECECD
+666 CECECDCDNCDCECDCDCDCDSNCECD
-674 DCDDCDCGNECK
+674 DCDCECDDCEC
-686 CESDCNCANDCDC
+686 DNDCDC
-699 NSDNECNCGSDCK
+699 NGNNECNCDSDCK

-745 VHNPK
+745 VHNPEK
-750 NLQRLT
+750 LQRLT

-766 KPLPLS
+766 KPLPLT

-931 QNKVKDFSLED
+931 QNKVKNFSLED

-965 HSDSDYRCP
+965 HSDADYRCP

-1004 SRSGRI
+1004 SRSGHI

>member
-219 ALFSATCYEGNN
+219 ALFAATCYEGNN

-352 RSTLQRFFFVEDKV
+352 RSTLQRFFFVEDEV

-398 EEFASDCEC
+398 EEFASDCDCEC
-407 NSDCKCENNCK
+407 GSD
-418 CNNANECNCD
+418 
-428 SECKCGCQRGEPCSC
+428 CKCGCQSGEPCSC
-443 ECDCDDCECECENE
+443 ECECDDCECECENE

-478 DDCDCNDCKCE
+478 DDCDCNDCECE
-489 NNCKCNNANECNCDS
+489 N
-504 ECKCGCQSGEP
+504 
-515 CSCECNCENECKCV
+515 
-529 SDCNC
+529 
-534 ANDCNCNGECD
+534 
-545 CDDCDCND
+545 
-553 CKCENDCKCGC
+553 
-564 KSGDTCTCECKCD
+564 
-577 SECKCGCQSGEP
+577 
-589 CSCECDCG
+589 
-597 NECKCVSDCNCA
+597 
-609 NDCDCNSECDCD
+609 
-621 DCDCNDCKFEND
+621 
-633 CKCSCKSGD
+633 
-642 TCTCE
+642 
-647 CKCDCDDC
+647 
-655 KCDCDD
+655 
-661 CDCDD
+661 
-666 CECECECD
+666 
-674 DCDDCDCGNECK
+674 
-686 CESDCNCANDCDC
+686 
-699 NSDNECNCGSDCK
+699 DCK

-845 KFADIRGAYGQ
+845 KFADIRRAYGQ

-916 SFYGTSD
+916 SFCGTSD

-965 HSDSDYRCP
+965 HSDADYRCP

>member
-122 LNNNGKF
+122 LNKNGKF

-219 ALFSATCYEGNN
+219 ALFAATCYEGNN

-352 RSTLQRFFFVEDKV
+352 RSTLQRFFFVEDEV

-398 EEFASDCEC
+398 EEFASDCKC
-407 NSDCKCENNCK
+407 NSDCKC
-418 CNNANECNCD
+418 
-428 SECKCGCQRGEPCSC
+428 GCQSGEPCSC
-443 ECDCDDCECECENE
+443 ECECDDCECECENE

-515 CSCECNCENECKCV
+515 CSCECDCGNECKCV

-534 ANDCNCNGECD
+534 ANDCDCNGECD
-545 CDDCDCND
+545 CDDCECDCDD
-553 CKCENDCKCGC
+553 CECENDCKCGC

-577 SECKCGCQSGEP
+577 
-589 CSCECDCG
+589 
-597 NECKCVSDCNCA
+597 
-609 NDCDCNSECDCD
+609 CD
-621 DCDCNDCKFEND
+621 D
-633 CKCSCKSGD
+633 
-642 TCTCE
+642 
-647 CKCDCDDC
+647 
-655 KCDCDD
+655 
-661 CDCDD
+661 
-666 CECECECD
+666 CECD
-674 DCDDCDCGNECK
+674 DCDCECECGDCDCGNECK

-745 VHNPK
+745 VHNPEK
-750 NLQRLT
+750 LQRLT

-766 KPLPLS
+766 KPLPLT

-965 HSDSDYRCP
+965 HSDADYRCP

>member
-219 ALFSATCYEGNN
+219 ALFAATCYEGNN

-352 RSTLQRFFFVEDKV
+352 RSTLQRFFFVEDEV

-398 EEFASDCEC
+398 EEFASDCDCEC
-407 NSDCKCENNCK
+407 GSD
-418 CNNANECNCD
+418 
-428 SECKCGCQRGEPCSC
+428 CKCGCQSGEPCSC
-443 ECDCDDCECECENE
+443 ECECDDCECECENE

-515 CSCECNCENECKCV
+515 CSCECECKS
-529 SDCNC
+529 SDTCTC
-534 ANDCNCNGECD
+534 ECKCD
-545 CDDCDCND
+545 CDDCECDCDD

-577 SECKCGCQSGEP
+577 
-589 CSCECDCG
+589 
-597 NECKCVSDCNCA
+597 
-609 NDCDCNSECDCD
+609 
-621 DCDCNDCKFEND
+621 
-633 CKCSCKSGD
+633 
-642 TCTCE
+642 
-647 CKCDCDDC
+647 
-655 KCDCDD
+655 
-661 CDCDD
+661 CDD
-666 CECECECD
+666 CECECECG
-674 DCDDCDCGNECK
+674 DCDCGNERK
-686 CESDCNCANDCDC
+686 CESDC
-699 NSDNECNCGSDCK
+699 NSDNECNCGSDCR

-766 KPLPLS
+766 KPIPLS

-965 HSDSDYRCP
+965 HSDADYRCP

>member
-219 ALFSATCYEGNN
+219 ALLSATCYEGNN

-374 KMLVDRE
+374 KMLVNRE

-398 EEFASDCEC
+398 EEFASDCKC
-407 NSDCKCENNCK
+407 NSDCKC
-418 CNNANECNCD
+418 
-428 SECKCGCQRGEPCSC
+428 GCQI
-443 ECDCDDCECECENE
+443 
-457 CKCVSDCN
+457 
-465 CANDCDCNGECDC
+465 
-478 DDCDCNDCKCE
+478 
-489 NNCKCNNANECNCDS
+489 
-504 ECKCGCQSGEP
+504 
-515 CSCECNCENECKCV
+515 
-529 SDCNC
+529 
-534 ANDCNCNGECD
+534 
-545 CDDCDCND
+545 
-553 CKCENDCKCGC
+553 
-564 KSGDTCTCECKCD
+564 
-577 SECKCGCQSGEP
+577 GEP

-609 NDCDCNSECDCD
+609 NDC
-621 DCDCNDCKFEND
+621 
-633 CKCSCKSGD
+633 
-642 TCTCE
+642 
-647 CKCDCDDC
+647 
-655 KCDCDD
+655 
-661 CDCDD
+661 
-666 CECECECD
+666 
-674 DCDDCDCGNECK
+674 
-686 CESDCNCANDCDC
+686 DCDC

-845 KFADIRGAYGQ
+845 KFADIRRAYGQ

-916 SFYGTSD
+916 SFCGTSD

-965 HSDSDYRCP
+965 HSDADYRCP

>member
-219 ALFSATCYEGNN
+219 ALFAATCYEGNN

-352 RSTLQRFFFVEDKV
+352 RSTLQRFFFVEDEV

-374 KMLVDRE
+374 KMLVNRE

-398 EEFASDCEC
+398 EEFASDC
-407 NSDCKCENNCK
+407 
-418 CNNANECNCD
+418 
-428 SECKCGCQRGEPCSC
+428 
-443 ECDCDDCECECENE
+443 DCECG
-457 CKCVSDCN
+457 SD
-465 CANDCDCNGECDC
+465 
-478 DDCDCNDCKCE
+478 
-489 NNCKCNNANECNCDS
+489 
-504 ECKCGCQSGEP
+504 
-515 CSCECNCENECKCV
+515 
-529 SDCNC
+529 
-534 ANDCNCNGECD
+534 
-545 CDDCDCND
+545 
-553 CKCENDCKCGC
+553 
-564 KSGDTCTCECKCD
+564 
-577 SECKCGCQSGEP
+577 CKCGCQSGEP

-609 NDCDCNSECDCD
+609 NDCDCNGECDCD
-621 DCDCNDCKFEND
+621 DCECDCDDCECEND
-633 CKCSCKSGD
+633 CKCGCKSGD

-647 CKCDCDDC
+647 CECDCDDC

-661 CDCDD
+661 CECDDCD
-666 CECECECD
+666 CECECG
-674 DCDDCDCGNECK
+674 DCDCGNECK
-686 CESDCNCANDCDC
+686 CKSDCNCA
-699 NSDNECNCGSDCK
+699 NECNCGSDCK

-745 VHNPK
+745 VHNPEK
-750 NLQRLT
+750 LQRLT

-766 KPLPLS
+766 KPLPLT

-965 HSDSDYRCP
+965 HSDADYRCP

>member
-134 YDLNYPDLWQKTPA
+134 YDLNYPDLWQKAPA

-219 ALFSATCYEGNN
+219 ALFSATCYEGND

-352 RSTLQRFFFVEDKV
+352 RSTLQRFFFVEDEV

-398 EEFASDCEC
+398 EEFASDC
-407 NSDCKCENNCK
+407 
-418 CNNANECNCD
+418 
-428 SECKCGCQRGEPCSC
+428 
-443 ECDCDDCECECENE
+443 DCECG
-457 CKCVSDCN
+457 SD
-465 CANDCDCNGECDC
+465 
-478 DDCDCNDCKCE
+478 
-489 NNCKCNNANECNCDS
+489 
-504 ECKCGCQSGEP
+504 
-515 CSCECNCENECKCV
+515 
-529 SDCNC
+529 
-534 ANDCNCNGECD
+534 
-545 CDDCDCND
+545 
-553 CKCENDCKCGC
+553 
-564 KSGDTCTCECKCD
+564 
-577 SECKCGCQSGEP
+577 CKCGCQSGEP

-609 NDCDCNSECDCD
+609 NDCDCNGECDCD
-621 DCDCNDCKFEND
+621 DCECDCDDCECEND
-633 CKCSCKSGD
+633 CKCGCKSGD

-647 CKCDCDDC
+647 CECDCDDCECENDCKCGCKSGDTCTCECECDCDDC

-661 CDCDD
+661 CECDDCD
-666 CECECECD
+666 CECECG
-674 DCDDCDCGNECK
+674 DCDCGNECK
-686 CESDCNCANDCDC
+686 CKSDCNCA
-699 NSDNECNCGSDCK
+699 NECNCGSDCK

-745 VHNPK
+745 VHNPEK
-750 NLQRLT
+750 LQRLT

-766 KPLPLS
+766 KPLPLT

-845 KFADIRGAYGQ
+845 KFADIRRAYGQ

-916 SFYGTSD
+916 SFCGTSD

-965 HSDSDYRCP
+965 HSDADYRCP

>member
-51 LKPLTEAGNETDFL
+51 LKPLTEAGNENDFL

-129 LVLAS
+129 LVLAA

-148 EQEEICRHNEETAFC
+148 EQEEICRQNEETAFC

-219 ALFSATCYEGNN
+219 ALFAATCYEGNN

-296 ENNYFYVYDRASS
+296 ENNYFYVYDRTSS

-336 KYVSLN
+336 KYVSLS

-352 RSTLQRFFFVEDKV
+352 RSTLQRFFFVEDEV

-407 NSDCKCENNCK
+407 ECGSD
-418 CNNANECNCD
+418 
-428 SECKCGCQRGEPCSC
+428 CKCGCQSGEPCSC
-443 ECDCDDCECECENE
+443 KCNCDCECECENE

-489 NNCKCNNANECNCDS
+489 NNCKCNNANKCNCDS

-515 CSCECNCENECKCV
+515 CSCECEC
-529 SDCNC
+529 DC
-534 ANDCNCNGECD
+534 ECD
-545 CDDCDCND
+545 CDDC
-553 CKCENDCKCGC
+553 E
-564 KSGDTCTCECKCD
+564 
-577 SECKCGCQSGEP
+577 
-589 CSCECDCG
+589 
-597 NECKCVSDCNCA
+597 
-609 NDCDCNSECDCD
+609 
-621 DCDCNDCKFEND
+621 
-633 CKCSCKSGD
+633 
-642 TCTCE
+642 
-647 CKCDCDDC
+647 CDDC

-661 CDCDD
+661 CDCDCD
-666 CECECECD
+666 CECECDCDNCDCECDCDCDCDSNCECD
-674 DCDDCDCGNECK
+674 DCDCECDDCEC
-686 CESDCNCANDCDC
+686 DNDCDC
-699 NSDNECNCGSDCK
+699 NGNNECNCDSDCK

-745 VHNPK
+745 VHNPEK
-750 NLQRLT
+750 LQRLT

-766 KPLPLS
+766 KPLPLT

-828 GFVVCCTN
+828 GFVVCCAN

-862 MDFLDAVLKTY
+862 MDFLDAVLNTY

-931 QNKVKDFSLED
+931 QNKVKNFSLED

-965 HSDSDYRCP
+965 HSDADYRCP

-1004 SRSGRI
+1004 SRSGHI

>member
-45 TFDGQA
+45 TFDGRA

-76 PEKNRYTAQT
+76 PEKNRYTTQT

-219 ALFSATCYEGNN
+219 ALFAATCYEGNN

-352 RSTLQRFFFVEDKV
+352 RSTLQRFFFVEDEV

-398 EEFASDCEC
+398 EEFASDCDCEC
-407 NSDCKCENNCK
+407 GSD
-418 CNNANECNCD
+418 
-428 SECKCGCQRGEPCSC
+428 CKCGCQSGEPCS
-443 ECDCDDCECECENE
+443 CECECENE

-515 CSCECNCENECKCV
+515 CSCKCNCDCECECENECKCV

-534 ANDCNCNGECD
+534 ANDCDCNGECD

-553 CKCENDCKCGC
+553 CKCNNAN
-564 KSGDTCTCECKCD
+564 ECNCD

-589 CSCECDCG
+589 CSCEC
-597 NECKCVSDCNCA
+597 ECKS
-609 NDCDCNSECDCD
+609 S
-621 DCDCNDCKFEND
+621 
-633 CKCSCKSGD
+633 D

-655 KCDCDD
+655 ECDCDD
-661 CDCDD
+661 CKCDDCD
-666 CECECECD
+666 CECECG
-674 DCDDCDCGNECK
+674 DCDCGNECK
-686 CESDCNCANDCDC
+686 CKSDCNCA
-699 NSDNECNCGSDCK
+699 NECNCGSDCK

-745 VHNPK
+745 VHNPEK
-750 NLQRLT
+750 LQRLT

-766 KPLPLS
+766 KPLPLT

-965 HSDSDYRCP
+965 HSDADYRCP

>member
-76 PEKNRYTAQT
+76 PEKNRYTTQT

-219 ALFSATCYEGNN
+219 ALFAATCYEGNN

-352 RSTLQRFFFVEDKV
+352 RSTLQRFFFVEDEV

-398 EEFASDCEC
+398 EEFASDCDCEC
-407 NSDCKCENNCK
+407 GSD
-418 CNNANECNCD
+418 
-428 SECKCGCQRGEPCSC
+428 CKCGCQSGEPCSC
-443 ECDCDDCECECENE
+443 ECECDDCECECENE

-515 CSCECNCENECKCV
+515 CSCECDCGNECKCV

-534 ANDCNCNGECD
+534 ANDCDCNGECD
-545 CDDCDCND
+545 CDDCECDCDD
-553 CKCENDCKCGC
+553 CECENDCKCGC

-577 SECKCGCQSGEP
+577 
-589 CSCECDCG
+589 
-597 NECKCVSDCNCA
+597 
-609 NDCDCNSECDCD
+609 CD
-621 DCDCNDCKFEND
+621 D
-633 CKCSCKSGD
+633 
-642 TCTCE
+642 
-647 CKCDCDDC
+647 
-655 KCDCDD
+655 
-661 CDCDD
+661 
-666 CECECECD
+666 CECD
-674 DCDDCDCGNECK
+674 DCDCEYECGDCDCGNECK
-686 CESDCNCANDCDC
+686 CESDCNCANDCDCDC

-845 KFADIRGAYGQ
+845 KFADIRRAYGQ

-965 HSDSDYRCP
+965 HSDADYRCP